1 MKGQWWVMRMIRN
14 GIPAA
19 SLTEATW
26 EAASLAGSLAA
37 RAEMAALPGGS
48 IAMRNSGDPDGLALI
63 YTHAEIEAFI
73 DGVKAGEFD
82 HLIV

>member
-1 MKGQWWVMRMIRN
+1 MRMIPN

-19 SLTEATW
+19 SLAEATW
-26 EAASLAGSLAA
+26 EAVGHGEPLAA
-37 RAEMAALPGGS
+37 HAEMAALPGGS
-48 IAMRNSGDPDGLALI
+48 IAMRNSRDPDGLALI